1 LTYKKLIMNRLEQ
14 LTRLKQTTE
23 WDVIVIGGGASG
35 LGTALDAASGVIK
48 QFY

>member
-1 LTYKKLIMNRLEQ
+1 MNRLEQ

-23 WDVIVIGGGASG
+23 WDVIVGGGLAD
-35 LGTALDAASGVIK
+35 LAQLDAASRGIK